1 MDGSVTGAGVG
12 FRKKSHAATSNALAS
27 ATGIR

>member
-1 MDGSVTGAGVG
+1 MARRVGIVG
-12 FRKKSHAATSNALAS
+12 FRKKSHATTSNALAS